1 MIKGREELNLK
12 YFSKHR
18 LSKFNLSRFEERM
31 VEDYFREELNI
42 LPDQQIDFQS
52 LEVLLIIDFLRFSNN
67 LS

>member
-12 YFSKHR
+12 YFSKYR